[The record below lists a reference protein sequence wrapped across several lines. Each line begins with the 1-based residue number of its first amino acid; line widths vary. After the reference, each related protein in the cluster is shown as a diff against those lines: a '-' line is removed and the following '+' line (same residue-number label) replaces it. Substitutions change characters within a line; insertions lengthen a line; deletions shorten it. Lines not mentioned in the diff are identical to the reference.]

1 MGQIGALTSPT
12 DGAPPASAS
21 EPWEFIGDV
30 ALPIDRDI
38 SRFADTRAGKIANE
52 LQKMFQVLG
61 PGRSK
66 RGAMFAVG
74 TIPGGL
80 VGVVLTYGGQMLLG
94 QPGDVAEAE
103 PPQPDNSIASTQDF
117 VRPPPTAP
125 AHALSINP
133 PVPPAD
139 PPQATLR
146 SAAPPLQLPP
156 APNIA
161 VAPPS
166 PLPSPPVPR
175 HGWRRVEGNS
185 CRGHFDQYQRA
196 LLAWEI
202 YSGRGGGQKT
212 ARSDRCAD
220 AADLA
225 SGDRFHNT
233 FEAAGVPGLP
243 DPDLIIASGISAGA
257 LRACRRVARGAWPS

>member
-103 PPQPDNSIASTQDF
+103 PPQPDNSPQISRVLLPQRQHTLFQST
-117 VRPPPTAP
+117 RPSRQPTRLRRFYAAQRRP
-125 AHALSINP
+125 CSFPRHRTSQLHRHRPCCHRRCRGMDAGGWKEIHVEVISISINALCSP
-133 PVPPAD
+133 GKF
-139 PPQATLR
+139 T
-146 SAAPPLQLPP
+146 AA
-156 APNIA
+156 
-161 VAPPS
+161 
-166 PLPSPPVPR
+166 
-175 HGWRRVEGNS
+175 
-185 CRGHFDQYQRA
+185 
-196 LLAWEI
+196 
-202 YSGRGGGQKT
+202 
-212 ARSDRCAD
+212 
-220 AADLA
+220 
-225 SGDRFHNT
+225 
-233 FEAAGVPGLP
+233 EAAGKKPL
-243 DPDLIIASGISAGA
+243 DLIDAPMQLTWPTETDFITPSR
-257 LRACRRVARGAWPS
+257 LRECPVYPIPT